1 MQMNRCESSSFSS
14 FLITAL
20 FLTKNVAPQ
29 LGTGVGPDVA
39 TCSASFSSV
48 AFLDVGFNGRSH
60 GRSRARRL
68 RRGFCSGS
76 SYGLPCRSHGL
87 FEGQNPVGGLVID
100 VVGDADLRLLVVAAF
115 VVITPADKPNA
126 ALSSFAIAQMRFRI
140 EATPM
145 HAKLEPGARFSRR
158 NLSLG
163 ECLRHSVRRV
173 YVEYPSNINPCTLAN
188 NTGLRAFN
196 LLKLLN
202 VSGRWRTEKDPLFGP
217 LKPETGVRFP

>member
-1 MQMNRCESSSFSS
+1 MHRCEGSSFRR
-14 FLITAL
+14 FLIAAL

-29 LGTGVGPDVA
+29 LGTGVGSDVV

-76 SYGLPCRSHGL
+76 SYGLPCRSHRL
-87 FEGQNPVGGLVID
+87 FVRQNPGGRLVID
-100 VVGDADLRLLVVAAF
+100 VVGDADWRLLVVAAF

-126 ALSSFAIAQMRFRI
+126 ALLSFAIAQMRFRI

-145 HAKLEPGARFSRR
+145 HARLEPGARFSRR
-158 NLSLG
+158 DLSLG
-163 ECLRHSVRRV
+163 ECLRHNV
-173 YVEYPSNINPCTLAN
+173 C
-188 NTGLRAFN
+188 RA
-196 LLKLLN
+196 
-202 VSGRWRTEKDPLFGP
+202 VTR
-217 LKPETGVRFP
+217 

>member
-1 MQMNRCESSSFSS
+1 MHRCERSSFGS
-14 FLITAL
+14 FLIAAF

-29 LGTGVGPDVA
+29 LGTGVGSDVA

-76 SYGLPCRSHGL
+76 SYGVSCRSRGL
-87 FEGQNPVGGLVID
+87 FEGQKPVGGLVID
-100 VVGDADLRLLVVAAF
+100 VVGDADGRLLVVAAF

-126 ALSSFAIAQMRFRI
+126 SLFSFAIAQMSFRI

-145 HAKLEPGARFSRR
+145 HAKLEPGVRFSRR
-158 NLSLG
+158 DLRLG
-163 ECLRHSVRRV
+163 DGGTH
-173 YVEYPSNINPCTLAN
+173 I
-188 NTGLRAFN
+188 
-196 LLKLLN
+196 
-202 VSGRWRTEKDPLFGP
+202 
-217 LKPETGVRFP
+217 

>member
-1 MQMNRCESSSFSS
+1 MQMHRCKRSWFRS
-14 FLITAL
+14 FLIAAL

-29 LGTGVGPDVA
+29 LGTGVGSDVA

-76 SYGLPCRSHGL
+76 SYALPCRSHGL
-87 FEGQNPVGGLVID
+87 FEGQSPVGGLVID
-100 VVGDADLRLLVVAAF
+100 VVGDADWLLLVVAAR

-126 ALSSFAIAQMRFRI
+126 ALFSFAIAQMRFRI

-145 HAKLEPGARFSRR
+145 HAKLEPGARLSRR
-158 NLSLG
+158 DLSLG
-163 ECLRHSVRRV
+163 ERLRHSDCRTVTRRIS
-173 YVEYPSNINPCTLAN
+173 VEYTTMYVGEQYRIM
-188 NTGLRAFN
+188 
-196 LLKLLN
+196 
-202 VSGRWRTEKDPLFGP
+202 DI
-217 LKPETGVRFP
+217 

>member
-1 MQMNRCESSSFSS
+1 MHRFERSSFRS
-14 FLITAL
+14 FLIAAT

-29 LGTGVGPDVA
+29 LGTGVGSDVA

-87 FEGQNPVGGLVID
+87 FEGQNPVRGLVID
-100 VVGDADLRLLVVAAF
+100 VVGDTDWLLLVVAAF

-126 ALSSFAIAQMRFRI
+126 ALFSFAIAQMRFRI

-145 HAKLEPGARFSRR
+145 CAKLEPGARFSRR
-158 NLSLG
+158 DLGLG
-163 ECLRHSVRRV
+163 ERLGHSVCRAAIRRIS
-173 YVEYPSNINPCTLAN
+173 VEYTMLYVGEQCWIPNIQLIEIIERRRTVTDRGGPIIWPSQ
-188 NTGLRAFN
+188 G
-196 LLKLLN
+196 
-202 VSGRWRTEKDPLFGP
+202 
-217 LKPETGVRFP
+217 

>member
-1 MQMNRCESSSFSS
+1 MQMHRCERSWFRS
-14 FLITAL
+14 FLIAAL

-29 LGTGVGPDVA
+29 LGTGVGSDVA

-87 FEGQNPVGGLVID
+87 FEGQDPVGGLVID
-100 VVGDADLRLLVVAAF
+100 VISDADLRLLVVAAS

-158 NLSLG
+158 NLGLG
-163 ECLRHSVRRV
+163 ECLRHSVRRFS
-173 YVEYPSNINPCTLAN
+173 VEYPLNINPCPLAN
-188 NTGLRAFN
+188 NTGLLAFN

-202 VSGRWRTEKDPLFGP
+202 VGGRWRTEKGSLFGP
-217 LKPETGVRFP
+217 